1 MLKSGQSIINNFKS
15 LGSVALFKCIFVLKQ
30 YIFRL
35 DVSVHNVSVSQV
47 FDSLQNLFD
56 DSSDLMWLKLFLF
69 FPVLNLLVKC
79 NAFEQFKDKVVL
91 ITVFKD
97 FEEPHK
103 VFMFQLAQDFKLVE
117 NRFLSIFYCL
127 EPFFF
132 QNFYCMTLAVVFSC
146 ALINLRVISLIEVLS
161 FD

>member
-1 MLKSGQSIINNFKS
+1 
-15 LGSVALFKCIFVLKQ
+15 
-30 YIFRL
+30 
-35 DVSVHNVSVSQV
+35 VHNVSVSQV
-47 FDSLQNLFD
+47 FDSLKNLFD
-56 DSSDLMWLKLFLF
+56 DSSNLMWLKLFLF

-79 NAFEQFKDKVVL
+79 NSLEQFKDKVVL

-103 VFMFQLAQDFKLVE
+103 IFMFQLAQDFELIE
-117 NRFLSIFYCL
+117 NRFLSIFYRF

-132 QNFYCMTLAVVFSC
+132 QHFYRMTLTVVFSC
-146 ALINLRVISLIEVLS
+146 ALINLRVITLIEVLS